1 MVDREV
7 AEGAEPPGC
16 KCDEQRQ
23 VPNVYLVGPM
33 GVGKTTIGRMLASD
47 LGLEFIDS
55 DVEIEARTGADIP
68 WIFDVEGESGFRK
81 RETEVID
88 DLSQREGVLIA
99 TGGGAILADINR
111 SRLAARGVVV
121 YLETTVATQ
130 MKRTKRD
137 RKRPL
142 LRSDLPRAEQR
153 KVLEEMK
160 RIRDPLYLDVAHL
173 SVFVGDINGR
183 KLVNTIKERL
193 VQGGWIAEAKSD
205 PDPDPDAPDTDG
217 PDTDASDPDGPGLE
231 TSATDSRATDAPATD
246 GPATDA
252 EPKND

>member
-1 MVDREV
+1 MVDEH
-7 AEGAEPPGC
+7 AAGGDEPPAC
-16 KCDEQRQ
+16 AQSDQKQ
-23 VPNVYLVGPM
+23 VSNVYLVGPM
-33 GVGKTTIGRMLASD
+33 GVGKTTIGRLLALD

-99 TGGGAILADINR
+99 TGGGAILADVNR
-111 SRLAARGVVV
+111 SRMAAQGVVV
-121 YLETTVATQ
+121 YLETTVDTQ
-130 MKRTKRD
+130 LKRTKRD

-160 RIRDPLYLDVAHL
+160 RIRDPLYQDVAHF
-173 SVFVGDINGR
+173 SVFVGDVNGR
-183 KLVNTIKERL
+183 TLVNTIRERL
-193 VQGGWIAEAKSD
+193 VQDGWLPAAKLEPEPNAEPEIGQNPA
-205 PDPDPDAPDTDG
+205 PAPDKPETGEEQD
-217 PDTDASDPDGPGLE
+217 SD
-231 TSATDSRATDAPATD
+231 
-246 GPATDA
+246 
-252 EPKND
+252 